1 MTITKEKSMQ
11 SSKSLKTWTLAI
23 AMAFA
28 VSPLAFAAD
37 RTGTDKGQQSG
48 YQDKTSTQGQTGRS
62 SMGQSGQQSMGQG
75 QGQGMQAT
83 VQDVDKQN
91 GSVTLRSADGKS
103 VELEVPQSMLSDL
116 EAGDSVEVSIRKSD
130 KGQHSMPGQ
139 PGMQGGQQDSG
150 QTR

>member
-1 MTITKEKSMQ
+1 MQ
-11 SSKSLKTWTLAI
+11 SSKTLKTWSLAI

-37 RTGTDKGQQSG
+37 RTGTGQGQQSG
-48 YQDKTSTQGQTGRS
+48 YQDRTTTPGQTGQP
-62 SMGQSGQQSMGQG
+62 SMGASGQQGMGQH

-83 VQDVDKQN
+83 IQDVDREN

-116 EAGDSVEVSIRKSD
+116 QAGDSVEVSIRKSD
-130 KGQHSMPGQ
+130 KGQHGMPGQ
-139 PGMQGGQQDSG
+139 PGMQGGQQGSG

>member
-1 MTITKEKSMQ
+1 MIKEKSMQ

-37 RTGTDKGQQSG
+37 KTGTGQGQQSG
-48 YQDKTSTQGQTGRS
+48 YQDRTTTPGQTGQS
-62 SMGQSGQQSMGQG
+62 SMGTSGQQRMGQH

-83 VQDVDKQN
+83 IQDVDREN

-116 EAGDSVEVSIRKSD
+116 QAGDSVEVSIRKSD
-130 KGQHSMPGQ
+130 SKHQGMPGGQHGSGQ
-139 PGMQGGQQDSG
+139 P
-150 QTR
+150 R